1 MNDRGKGERMRWSD
15 MAEQQ
20 PTLEQRARDLI
31 VKPGVNLIGT
41 IRSDG
46 MPRIS
51 PVEPLLMDGDL
62 WLSMLH
68 GSTKAKDLLRDPRIL
83 VHNIITN
90 RDGAEGEF
98 KIRGL
103 AIEERDMDVHT
114 RYADQVTAELDW
126 TPVPGHFHLFRLEI
140 DSIVYIRYEDGDQ
153 YLTTW
158 PPGNEQVRR
167 KLTPTSLHPPE
178 RTRQLLE

>member
-1 MNDRGKGERMRWSD
+1 MRWNTFT
-15 MAEQQ
+15 EQQ
-20 PTLEQRARDLI
+20 PKLEQRARELI
-31 VKPGVNLIGT
+31 IKPGVTLIGT

-46 MPRIS
+46 TPRIS

-83 VHNIITN
+83 VHNIVTN

-98 KIRGL
+98 KIRGT
-103 AIEERDMDVHT
+103 AIEEQDADIHA
-114 RYADQVTAELDW
+114 RYAGQVSRELGW
-126 TPVPGHFHLFRLEI
+126 TPVPGHFHLLRIEI
-140 DSIVYIRYEDGDQ
+140 DSITCIWYRDGDQ

-167 KLTPTSLHPPE
+167 KLTPTSLHTPE
-178 RTRQLLE
+178 PTQQLLT